1 MPHPQRRMENR
12 SESLNPNRLPFRGT
26 TPSVADDVFIA
37 ANATL
42 IGAVDI
48 HAGSSIWF
56 GAVLRADGDSITVGA
71 GSNVQDGCVIHTD
84 PGLPVR
90 IGRGV
95 TLGHHAIVHGATVQD
110 NVIIG
115 MGAVILNGADIGQ
128 WSIIAAGA
136 VVREGQIVPAG
147 SLVAGVPGKV
157 IRQVDDDAREHIRR
171 NAQSYV
177 TAATTYRAAT

>member
-1 MPHPQRRMENR
+1 M
-12 SESLNPNRLPFRGT
+12 NPNRLPFQGT
-26 TPSVADDVFIA
+26 TPSVADDAFIA

-42 IGAVDI
+42 VGAVDI
-48 HAGSSIWF
+48 HAEASIWF

-90 IGRGV
+90 IGQGV
-95 TLGHHAIVHGATVQD
+95 TLGHRAIVHGATIED

-115 MGAVILNGADIGQ
+115 MGAVILNGAHIGE

-157 IRQVDDDAREHIRR
+157 IRQVDDEAREHIRR
-171 NAQSYV
+171 NAQNYV
-177 TAATTYRAAT
+177 TVAAAYRHAT

>member
-1 MPHPQRRMENR
+1 
-12 SESLNPNRLPFRGT
+12 LNPNHLPFQGT
-26 TPSVADDVFIA
+26 IPSVADDTFIA
-37 ANATL
+37 ANAML

-48 HAGSSIWF
+48 HAEASVWF
-56 GAVLRADGDSITVGA
+56 GAVLRADGDSITIGA

-90 IGRGV
+90 IGQGV
-95 TLGHHAIVHGATVQD
+95 TLGHHAIVHGATIQD

-115 MGAVILNGADIGQ
+115 MGAVVLNGANIGQ

-157 IRQVDDDAREHIRR
+157 IRQVDDEAREHIRN
-171 NAQSYV
+171 NAQNYV
-177 TAATTYRAAT
+177 TVATNYRAAT

>member
-1 MPHPQRRMENR
+1 
-12 SESLNPNRLPFRGT
+12 LNPNQLPFQGT

-48 HAGSSIWF
+48 HANASIWF
-56 GAVLRADGDSITVGA
+56 GAVLRADGDRITVGA
-71 GSNVQDGCVIHTD
+71 GSNVQDCAVIHTD

-90 IGRGV
+90 IGQGV
-95 TLGHHAIVHGATVQD
+95 TLGHHAIVHGATIQD
-110 NVIIG
+110 NVIVG
-115 MGAVILNGADIGQ
+115 MGAVVLNGAHIGE
-128 WSIIAAGA
+128 WSVIAAGA

-157 IRQVDDDAREHIRR
+157 IRQIDDDTREHIRH
-171 NAQSYV
+171 NAQHYV
-177 TAATTYRAAT
+177 TTATTYRIAT

>member
-1 MPHPQRRMENR
+1 M
-12 SESLNPNRLPFRGT
+12 NPNHLPFQGT
-26 TPSVADDVFIA
+26 TPSVADDTFIA

-48 HAGSSIWF
+48 HADASIWF
-56 GAVLRADGDSITVGA
+56 GAVLRADGDSITIGA
-71 GSNVQDGCVIHTD
+71 GSNVQDGCVIHAD

-90 IGRGV
+90 IGQGV
-95 TLGHHAIVHGATVQD
+95 TLGHRAIVHGAIIQD

-115 MGAVILNGADIGQ
+115 MGAVILNGANIGE

-147 SLVAGVPGKV
+147 SLVTGVPGKV
-157 IRQVDDDAREHIRR
+157 IRQLDDEAREHIRH

-177 TAATTYRAAT
+177 TAATTYRTAT

>member
-1 MPHPQRRMENR
+1 MNA
-12 SESLNPNRLPFRGT
+12 NYVPFQGT

-37 ANATL
+37 ANAML

-48 HAGSSIWF
+48 HAEASIWF
-56 GAVLRADGDSITVGA
+56 GAVLRADGDSITIGA

-90 IGRGV
+90 IGLGV
-95 TLGHHAIVHGATVQD
+95 TLGHHAIVHGATIQD
-110 NVIIG
+110 NVIVG
-115 MGAVILNGADIGQ
+115 MGAVVLNGAHIGE

-136 VVREGQIVPAG
+136 VVREGQVVPAG

-157 IRQVDDDAREHIRR
+157 LRQVDDEVREHIRH

-177 TAATTYRAAT
+177 TLATTYRTAT